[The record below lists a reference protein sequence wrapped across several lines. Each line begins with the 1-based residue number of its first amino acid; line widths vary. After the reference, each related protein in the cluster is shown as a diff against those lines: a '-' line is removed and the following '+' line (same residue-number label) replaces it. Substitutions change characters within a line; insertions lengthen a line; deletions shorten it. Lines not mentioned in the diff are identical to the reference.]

1 LRGNYRAP
9 KRNGKY
15 RASEHQRP
23 KNPLATLR
31 IAVTVAL
38 AAVAVAGTLSA
49 DSLSAS
55 ARTRPPIM
63 VSASPDRSAA
73 DNLAGSTKSGL
84 AYIFVA
90 TSLPIDAVTF
100 VLDQGTDKAQRLTD
114 DTAPYDL
121 AGTAPDGAANPLD
134 LTALAD
140 GSHKVVARL
149 VDASGRTL
157 ARTSAAFSVVRPTQ
171 PEPTST
177 PTSAST
183 PTSTSTATPTPTSTA
198 TPTSTNTP
206 TTTST
211 TAPFDGVVINA
222 APGGI
227 AAALTKVRDVNRLGK
242 AVKLLLQP
250 SIYRESLILGPDGSA
265 TSAPIIIDGQG
276 AVITGADVLAAWTSV
291 GDGTF
296 RHYWP
301 HNLGNMA
308 DPWPSLSYN
317 RVLLNREAMFVR
329 QVPYHVVDSA
339 AKLVPGTFLVDAA
352 ANTITARPRTGDAPL
367 TSAEVTV
374 RRKTL
379 QIDGRSNVTVRNITL
394 ERGAGAVQENMAGSW
409 NSSNLTIENVI
420 ARQAAGGGFSIGTG
434 KAATLRNV
442 RFLDNGVT
450 GYGSYKQAGILIE
463 GAELARNNWR
473 GAQVGFTGWS
483 SGVKFAMTSN
493 VTIKGWN
500 AHHNYSHGLWFDWD
514 NENISVYGLVSAGN
528 LGRGLF
534 LEANPGPITVDNAK
548 ICNNGMSGITYARTD
563 RATVRNSQVFNN
575 AGWQH
580 LHAGSSTP
588 VTMPDGYVVRGK
600 MMTLQNTTT
609 VGDDW
614 AQKDSLGKGWLFWQT
629 RDEAA
634 FWDSADFSGN
644 TWYHTQRSDPF
655 RTTAVWNEWSDYL
668 AFSKKVG
675 ETDGRWANPGTLTC
689 PAARPAK
696 IVDYAVGW

>member
-15 RASEHQRP
+15 RASRHQRP
-23 KNPLATLR
+23 KNPLVTLR

-73 DNLAGSTKSGL
+73 DDLAGSTQSGL

-90 TSLPIDAVTF
+90 TSLPIDAVSF
-100 VLDQGTDKAQRLTD
+100 VLDQGTDEAQRLTD
-114 DTAPYDL
+114 NTAPYDL
-121 AGTAPDGAANPLD
+121 AGTARDGHANPLD

-157 ARTSAAFSVVRPTQ
+157 ARTSAVFSVVRPTQ
-171 PEPTST
+171 PAPT
-177 PTSAST
+177 ST
-183 PTSTSTATPTPTSTA
+183 PTSTSTPTPTSTASPTPTSTA
-198 TPTSTNTP
+198 TPTSTSTP
-206 TTTST
+206 TPTST

-227 AAALTKVRDVNRLGK
+227 AAALTKVRDVNRQGK
-242 AVKLLLQP
+242 AVKLVLQP
-250 SIYRESLILGPDGSA
+250 TIYRESLVLGPDGMA
-265 TSAPIIIDGQG
+265 TTAPIIIDGQG
-276 AVITGADVLAAWTSV
+276 AVISGANVLSSWSAV

-301 HNLGNMA
+301 HNLGNLA
-308 DPWPSLSYN
+308 DPWPGLSYN
-317 RVLLNREAMFVR
+317 RVLLNREAMFVG

-339 AKLVPGTFLVDAA
+339 AKLVPGTFLVDEA
-352 ANTITARPRTGDAPL
+352 ANTITARPRTGDGSL

-374 RRKTL
+374 RMKTL
-379 QIDGRSNVTVRNITL
+379 QIDGRSYVTVRNLTL
-394 ERGAGAVQENMAGSW
+394 ERGAGAVQESMAGSQ
-409 NSSNLTIENVI
+409 NSANMTFENVI

-442 RFLDNGVT
+442 RFVGNGIA
-450 GYGSYKQAGILIE
+450 GYGSYKQNGITIE
-463 GAELARNNWR
+463 NAELTRNNWR
-473 GAQVGFTGWS
+473 GAQAGFTGWAT
-483 SGVKFAMTSN
+483 GVKFMMTSN

-500 AHHNYSHGLWFDWD
+500 AHHNYSHGLWFDTD

-528 LGRGLF
+528 LGRGLY
-534 LEANPGPITVDNAK
+534 LEKNPGPITIDNAK
-548 ICNNGMSGITYARTD
+548 ICNNGLSGISYARTD

-580 LHAGSSTP
+580 LHTGSPTP
-588 VTMPDGYVVRGK
+588 ETMPDGYVVHGN
-600 MMTLQNTTT
+600 MMTLQNTIT

-614 AQKDSLGKGWLFWQT
+614 AYKDSLSKGWLFQQT

-634 FWDSADFSGN
+634 FWNSASFSGN
-644 TWYHTQRSDPF
+644 TWYHTQRTNPF
-655 RTTAVWNEWSDYL
+655 RVTAVWNEWYNYP
-668 AFSKKVG
+668 AFANKAH
-675 ETDGRWANPGTLTC
+675 ETNGRWANPGPLTC
-689 PAARPAK
+689 PAPRPTSIADFA
-696 IVDYAVGW
+696 IGW